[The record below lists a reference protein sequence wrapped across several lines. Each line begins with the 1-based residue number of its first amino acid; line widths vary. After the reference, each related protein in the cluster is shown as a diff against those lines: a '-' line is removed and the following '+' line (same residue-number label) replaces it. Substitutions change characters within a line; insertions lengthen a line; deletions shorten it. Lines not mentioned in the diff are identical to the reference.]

1 MILSLYPCN
10 KLMFSFS
17 IVADEGMDLA
27 MESWL
32 SLSKPTFHRRRLK
45 AMLEDE
51 VRIFF
56 NMNFLQQSLTTFPCV
71 FFSASFEVTVDG
83 QLIHSKLSTNSF
95 PDFEEVV
102 DIVKSVAEGSK
113 PQQVTKTQSAGCNI
127 L

>member
-1 MILSLYPCN
+1 
-10 KLMFSFS
+10 
-17 IVADEGMDLA
+17 
-27 MESWL
+27 
-32 SLSKPTFHRRRLK
+32 
-45 AMLEDE
+45 MLEDE